1 MKRLEFEMN
10 DQFKTLDREMEL
22 NMKIKPHPN
31 ILKLVKT
38 YKWEIKGKGKKTFHF
53 RRYLFELAEADLNDC
68 IEERIPK

>member
-31 ILKLVKT
+31 ILKLVKA
-38 YKWEIKGKGKKTFHF
+38 YK
-53 RRYLFELAEADLNDC
+53 
-68 IEERIPK
+68 